1 MKLQV
6 KKNLFKKLK
15 YILITYS
22 QKKVEQQKKRR
33 AERQS
38 QLVPPAEPKMPLK
51 SVPKIKEEIIMKKEV
66 ESPAQMAQRLK
77 KKAKTFID

>member
-1 MKLQV
+1 MQSNFL
-6 KKNLFKKLK
+6 LP
-15 YILITYS
+15 
-22 QKKVEQQKKRR
+22 KKVEQQKKRR

-38 QLVPPAEPKMPLK
+38 QLVPPAEPKFPLK
-51 SVPKIKEEIIMKKEV
+51 SVPEIKEEIVKKEV